1 MNFVDE
7 TYKTES
13 NNQESTL
20 TSIKS
25 SNKKHGEFIQFKK
38 TDVHLFVCMYMYL
51 YIYTYKNIYM
61 YIYMI
66 YLQVLC

>member
-7 TYKTES
+7 THKPET

-25 SNKKHGEFIQFKK
+25 SNKKHSEFI
-38 TDVHLFVCMYMYL
+38 
-51 YIYTYKNIYM
+51 
-61 YIYMI
+61 
-66 YLQVLC
+66 